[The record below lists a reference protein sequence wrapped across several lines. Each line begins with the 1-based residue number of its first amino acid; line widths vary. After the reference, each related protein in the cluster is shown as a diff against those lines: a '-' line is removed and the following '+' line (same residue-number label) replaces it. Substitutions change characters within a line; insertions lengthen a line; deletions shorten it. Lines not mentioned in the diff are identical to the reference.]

1 MGNIFKIIRIARPLY
16 FLIGVTAVL
25 IVVESAIELVAPILT
40 KYIVNDIVAQVN
52 TKSGNIQ
59 HLIFLIIASFVAGI
73 IGIIL
78 TSISNRLGDHLAG
91 ELRKFLTEKFY
102 DKVLTLPQSYFDGE
116 ISGKIL
122 NQLNRGIFTIQGFL
136 NNATNFILPLFLQ
149 SVFTIIVM
157 LTINV
162 PIAIFT
168 SILFPIYMILSYY
181 SAKKWGVEEEKKNKI
196 EDIARGRINEVL
208 GNIKLVKSFINEK
221 NEFSRLSINLAEI
234 NGIYAKQS
242 NTFHI
247 FDFLRNLSLQLIL
260 LAVSL
265 IVFYDTFRGRMSI
278 GDMVLILQLFAQA
291 RRPLFAMSYILTN
304 IQMAESGSKEFFE
317 ILSLKSVE
325 KFRQKET
332 SQKIKEPSIEFKHVS
347 FKYEKSESV
356 LKDMSF
362 KISNGEKVALVGHSG
377 VGKSTIV
384 NLILKFYEPTKG
396 EIFMKGKSYQ
406 KLTHSF
412 IRYNISLVF
421 QESEL
426 FSSTIKENVAYG
438 DIQATDGQVIS
449 ALKQANAWDFI
460 SKLPE
465 GIESEVGERGVRL
478 SGGQKQR
485 IQIARAILKNSPILI
500 LDEATSSLDAQSERE
515 VQIALENLM
524 KGKLVI
530 IIAHRFSTIQNVNK
544 ILVISEGK
552 VVDSGNPQT
561 LAKKPGIYSELLKY
575 QIEGN
580 LKLLKKYDI
589 Y

>member
-1 MGNIFKIIRIARPLY
+1 MGNILKIIQIARPLY
-16 FLIGVTAVL
+16 FLVGVIAVL
-25 IVVESAIELVAPILT
+25 IVVSSAVELVAPILT
-40 KYIVNDIVAQVN
+40 KYIVDDIVAQVN
-52 TKSGNIQ
+52 SKSGNIA
-59 HLIFLIIASFVAGI
+59 HLIFLIMAAFVAGLV
-73 IGIIL
+73 GIIL
-78 TSISNRLGDHLAG
+78 TSISNRLGDRLAG
-91 ELRKFLTEKFY
+91 ELRSFLTEKFY

-181 SAKKWGVEEEKKNKI
+181 SAKKWGIEEEKKNKI

-208 GNIKLVKSFINEK
+208 GNIKLVKSFSNEK
-221 NEFSRLSINLAEI
+221 NEFNRLSTNLAEI

-242 NTFHI
+242 RTFHI
-247 FDFLRNLSLQLIL
+247 FDFFRNLSLQLIL

-265 IVFYDTFRGRMSI
+265 IVFYDAFRGRMSI
-278 GDMVLILQLFAQA
+278 GDMVLILQLFNQA
-291 RRPLFAMSYILTN
+291 RRPLFAMSFILTN

-332 SQKIKEPSIEFKHVS
+332 VQKIKDPSIEFKRVY
-347 FKYEKSESV
+347 FKYEKSQPV
-356 LKDMSF
+356 LKGISF
-362 KISNGEKVALVGHSG
+362 KITSGEKAALVGHSG
-377 VGKSTIV
+377 VGKSTLV
-384 NLILKFYEPTKG
+384 NLILKFYEPTRG

-406 KLTHSF
+406 KLSHNF
-412 IRYNISLVF
+412 IRSNISLVF

-426 FSSTIKENVAYG
+426 FSSTIRENVAYG
-438 DIQATDGQVIS
+438 DIQATNEQVIR

-460 SKLPE
+460 SKLPK

-515 VQIALENLM
+515 VQKALENLM
-524 KGKLVI
+524 RGKLVI

-552 VVDSGNPQT
+552 VVDSGNPQA

-580 LKLLKKYDI
+580 LKLLKKYEI

>member
-1 MGNIFKIIRIARPLY
+1 MGNIFKIIRIAQPLY
-16 FLIGVTAVL
+16 FLVGVIGVL
-25 IVVESAIELVAPILT
+25 IVVQSALDLVAPILT

-52 TKSGNIQ
+52 TKSGNLQ
-59 HLIFLIIASFVAGI
+59 HLIFLIVISFIASL

-78 TSISNRLGDHLAG
+78 ASISNRLGDHLAG

-102 DKVLTLPQSYFDGE
+102 DKVLTLPQSYFDSE
-116 ISGKIL
+116 ISGKIV
-122 NQLNRGIFTIQGFL
+122 NQLNRGITTIQGFL
-136 NNATNFILPLFLQ
+136 NNTTNFILPLFLQ
-149 SVFTIIVM
+149 SLFTIIIMATVN
-157 LTINV
+157 I

-168 SILFPIYMILSYY
+168 ATLFPIYMILSYI
-181 SAKKWGVEEEKKNKI
+181 SAKKWGLEEVKKNKI
-196 EDIARGRINEVL
+196 EDLTRGRITEVL
-208 GNIKLVKSFINEK
+208 SNIKLVKSFSNEK
-221 NEFSRLSINLAEI
+221 DEFYRLSKNLAEI

-242 NTFHI
+242 NTFHL

-265 IVFYDTFRGRMSI
+265 IVFYDAFGGKISI
-278 GDMVLILQLFAQA
+278 GDMVLILQLFNLA
-291 RRPLFAMSYILTN
+291 RRPLFAMSFILTN
-304 IQMAESGSKEFFE
+304 VQMAESGSKEFFE
-317 ILSLKSVE
+317 VLALKSTE
-325 KFRQKET
+325 KYMQKET
-332 SQKIKEPSIEFKHVS
+332 VQKIKEPSLEFKHVS
-347 FKYEKSESV
+347 FRYEKSGSV
-356 LKDMSF
+356 LKDISF
-362 KISNGEKVALVGHSG
+362 KILSGEKVALVGHSG

-406 KLTHSF
+406 KLSHNN
-412 IRYNISLVF
+412 IRNNISLVF
-421 QESEL
+421 QENEL

-438 DIQATDGQVIS
+438 DVKATGEQVIS

-460 SKLPE
+460 SKLPK

-552 VVDSGNPQT
+552 VVDSGNPQM

-580 LKLLKKYDI
+580 RRLLEKYDI